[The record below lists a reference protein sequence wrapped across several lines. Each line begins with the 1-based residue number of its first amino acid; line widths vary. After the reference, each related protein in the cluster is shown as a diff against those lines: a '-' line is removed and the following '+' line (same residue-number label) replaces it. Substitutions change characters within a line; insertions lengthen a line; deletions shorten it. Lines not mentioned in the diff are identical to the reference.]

1 MDTVFFNR
9 VPKVG
14 SETLI
19 ELMKQLS
26 DINGFTLFREKQP
39 KAILVTLG
47 PIQQLQLAEDIADLE
62 QPAAYV
68 HHVNFIN
75 FTHLE
80 VPRPIYINMVRD
92 PVERVISWF
101 YYARAPWV
109 QAQRQRNFPSVPGP
123 KVQWLKKDFE
133 SCVRNG
139 DKECNYIENSDLEHV
154 SDHRRQT
161 LFFCGHSRK
170 DCMPFNSERALQIA
184 KRTVES
190 EYAVVGS
197 WTDVNVTL
205 TVLEHYIPKFFKGAH
220 QIYHTESGGLASN
233 TNPLKPHVSEEIK
246 ARVRANFSREI
257 EFYEFCRQRL
267 HKQYLALRLD
277 SNLNY

>member
-170 DCMPFNSERALQIA
+170 DCM
-184 KRTVES
+184 
-190 EYAVVGS
+190 
-197 WTDVNVTL
+197 
-205 TVLEHYIPKFFKGAH
+205 
-220 QIYHTESGGLASN
+220 
-233 TNPLKPHVSEEIK
+233 
-246 ARVRANFSREI
+246 
-257 EFYEFCRQRL
+257 
-267 HKQYLALRLD
+267 
-277 SNLNY
+277 